1 MSYLIVWME
10 INSINPFHDYSK
22 ILVELGTLNASLA
35 EEALVFVR
43 IVIDEYQ

>member
-1 MSYLIVWME
+1 ME

-22 ILVELGTLNASLA
+22 ILAELGTPNASLA